1 MEAQHYAHS
10 AIDSNL
16 VMQFLRDRLGI
27 QLLCDHYVALNKGK
41 PGGGISVS
49 SDFTDV
55 LTDAVLESKHV
66 CDANLG
72 TAPDVH
78 VLDSDLS
85 PDQMHLTFV
94 KPWVHHALVELLKN
108 GMASSVQKAIDTDL
122 QIPVPELYIKV
133 TSHGESGDSLVCH
146 VFDQGV
152 GLEKESPRKAF
163 EFAKSSSLKR
173 WDRIDEQQSYAMVRA
188 PLGSLGVG
196 LPMSQIMMQSFGG
209 DIHLQNRECGYMH
222 KEIGTPLGSGCT
234 SSLILPRDDAII
246 GI

>member
-1 MEAQHYAHS
+1 M
-10 AIDSNL
+10 
-16 VMQFLRDRLGI
+16 
-27 QLLCDHYVALNKGK
+27 NKGK

-49 SDFTDV
+49 SDFNDV
-55 LTDAVLESKHV
+55 VIDAVLESKHV

-72 TAPDVH
+72 IAPEVH

-108 GMASSVQKAIDTDL
+108 GMASSVQKSIDTNL
-122 QIPVPELYIKV
+122 KIPVPDLYVKI
-133 TSHGESGDSLVCH
+133 TSSGEADDSLVCH
-146 VFDQGV
+146 ILDQGI
-152 GLEKESPRKAF
+152 GLGEDSPKSAF
-163 EFAKSSSLKR
+163 KFAKSSSLKR
-173 WDRIDEQQSYAMVRA
+173 WDRLDEQQSYAMVRA

-209 DIHLQNRECGYMH
+209 DILLQNRECGYVP
-222 KEIGTPLGSGCT
+222 KEMGTSLESGCT
-234 SSLILPRDDAII
+234 SSLILPRDDNIK